1 MYKEITNKDITDGK
15 IYLHAVTFL
24 ADVLYKIVIDDNLFN
39 QAEAE
44 SDHYDATRFCNFCE
58 FYVNIFARN
67 LGLSK
72 YLYTEEQEEYIKRFA
87 RVIIGFIFGDE
98 ETLWEIR
105 YNRKK
110 YKENYQAFGEYIM
123 EHGLPLLREFDK
135 LWTKGEG
142 KIREDTPYLRRKGGK
157 INV

>member
-1 MYKEITNKDITDGK
+1 MCKEITRGDVVDGK

-44 SDHYDATRFCNFCE
+44 SAHYDEIRFCDFRE
-58 FYVNIFARN
+58 IYVNIFARN

-87 RVIIGFIFGDE
+87 RVVIGFIFGYE

-123 EHGLPLLREFDK
+123 EYSLPMLREFDK
-135 LWTKGEG
+135 LWTLDEG
-142 KIREDTPYLRRKGGK
+142 KIREDVPLRAE
-157 INV
+157 VE